1 LQGATVRKS
10 TRVRIIGF
18 PIDLG
23 ADRRGVD
30 MGPSALRIAD
40 VDTRLEALGY
50 TIMDDGDIPIRTIE
64 TTEIGDPRLKYLPE
78 IVEMSTVLAE
88 RVKRSLDDEEFPLI
102 LGGDHSMGIGSLA
115 GIGAHCKEREKTL
128 GVIWI
133 DAHADM
139 NTAETTPSGNIH
151 GMPVAVAMGIGHPS
165 LTNIL
170 GQFPKLDPRNL
181 AIIGLRSID
190 NGERALIKELGVA
203 AYTMHDID
211 RLGMYEVASRVLED
225 MHRSVDHLHI
235 SFDVDGVDPSV
246 APGVGTPVPGG
257 LSYRETHLFMEMIS
271 QIEAY
276 ASLEVA
282 EVNPVLDVRNAT
294 AEFAADVIA
303 SSMGKRIL

>member
-1 LQGATVRKS
+1 MRNKS
-10 TRVRIIGF
+10 TRVRILGF

-30 MGPSALRIAD
+30 MGPSAMRIAD

-50 TIMDDGDIPIRTIE
+50 TVIDEGDIPVRNIE
-64 TTEIGDPRLKYLPE
+64 VQEIQDSRLKYLPE
-78 IVEMSTVLAE
+78 VAQMSRVLCT
-88 RVKRSLDDEEFPLI
+88 RVKGILDDGDFPLI
-102 LGGDHSMGIGSLA
+102 VGGDHSMSVGSLA
-115 GIGAHCKEREKTL
+115 GIGQHCKEHGKTL

-151 GMPVAVAMGIGHPS
+151 GMPLAVAMGYGHPS
-165 LTNIL
+165 LLEIA
-170 GQFPKLDPRNL
+170 GAPVLDPRNL

-190 NGERALIKELGVA
+190 PGERDLIKELGVA
-203 AYTMHDID
+203 AYTMFDID
-211 RLGMYEVASRVLED
+211 RLGMYEVATRVLED
-225 MHRSVDHLHI
+225 MSRSVDHLHI

-246 APGVGTPVPGG
+246 AQGVGTPVPGG
-257 LSYRETHLFMEMIS
+257 LTYRETHLFMEMIS
-271 QIEAY
+271 QIDAY

-282 EVNPVLDVRNAT
+282 EVNPILDDRNRT
-294 AEFAADVIA
+294 AEFAADVVA

>member
-1 LQGATVRKS
+1 M
-10 TRVRIIGF
+10 GF

-40 VDTRLEALGY
+40 VDHKLESLGY
-50 TIMDDGDIPIRTIE
+50 TVVDEGDIPIRNIE
-64 TTEIGDPRLKYLPE
+64 VQELQDPRLKYLPE
-78 IVEMSTVLAE
+78 VAAMSHVLSD
-88 RVKRSLDDEEFPLI
+88 RVKAILDDNHFPL
-102 LGGDHSMGIGSLA
+102 LFGGDHSMSIGSLA
-115 GIGAHCKEREKTL
+115 GIGAHCKEQGKTL

-151 GMPVAVAMGIGHPS
+151 GMPLAVAMGFGHPS
-165 LTNIL
+165 LTRI
-170 GQFPKLDPRNL
+170 GIDVPKLDPRNL

-190 NGERALIKELGVA
+190 PGERDLIKELGVA
-203 AYTMHDID
+203 AYTMFDID
-211 RLGMYEVASRVLED
+211 RLGMYDVASRVLED
-225 MHRSVDHLHI
+225 MSRSVDHLHI
-235 SFDVDGVDPSV
+235 SFDVDGVDPSI

-257 LSYRETHLFMEMIS
+257 LTYREAHLFMELIS
-271 QIEAY
+271 QIDAY

-282 EVNPVLDVRNAT
+282 EVNPILDDRNKT
-294 AEFAADVIA
+294 AEFAAEIIA

>member
-1 LQGATVRKS
+1 MRKS
-10 TRVRIIGF
+10 TTVRVVGF

-40 VDTRLEALGY
+40 VDKKLESLGY
-50 TIMDDGDIPIRTIE
+50 QIVDEGDIPIRNIE
-64 TTEIGDPRLKYLPE
+64 VQEIQDPHLKYLPE
-78 IVEMSTVLAE
+78 VTAMSHVLAQ
-88 RVKRSLDDEEFPLI
+88 RVKGILDDGHFPLI
-102 LGGDHSMGIGSLA
+102 FGGDHSMSVGSLA
-115 GIGAHCKEREKTL
+115 GIGAHCKEQGKTL

-151 GMPVAVAMGIGHPS
+151 GMPLAIAMGIGHPS
-165 LTNIL
+165 LTNI
-170 GQFPKLDPRNL
+170 GFEGAKLDPRNL

-190 NGERALIKELGVA
+190 PGERTLIKELGVA
-203 AYTMHDID
+203 AYTMFDVD
-211 RLGMYEVASRVLED
+211 RLGMFEIATRVLED
-225 MHRSVDHLHI
+225 MSRSVDHLHI

-246 APGVGTPVPGG
+246 APGVGTPVAGG
-257 LSYRETHLFMEMIS
+257 LTLREAHLFMEMIS
-271 QIEAY
+271 QIDAY

-282 EVNPVLDVRNAT
+282 EVNPILDDRNKT
-294 AEFAADVIA
+294 AEFAAEIIA

>member
-1 LQGATVRKS
+1 M
-10 TRVRIIGF
+10 GF

-40 VDTRLEALGY
+40 VDRKLESLGY
-50 TIMDDGDIPIRTIE
+50 TVVDEGDIPIRNIE
-64 TTEIGDPRLKYLPE
+64 VQELQDPRLKYLPE
-78 IVEMSTVLAE
+78 VAAMSQVLSD
-88 RVKRSLDDEEFPLI
+88 RVKAILDDNHFPL
-102 LGGDHSMGIGSLA
+102 LFGGDHSMSIGSLA
-115 GIGAHCKEREKTL
+115 GIGAHCKEQGKTL

-151 GMPVAVAMGIGHPS
+151 GMPLAVAMGIGHPS
-165 LTNIL
+165 LTRI
-170 GQFPKLDPRNL
+170 GIDAPKIDPRNL

-190 NGERALIKELGVA
+190 PGERELIKELGVA
-203 AYTMHDID
+203 AYTMFDID
-211 RLGMYEVASRVLED
+211 RLGMYDVASRVLED
-225 MHRSVDHLHI
+225 MSRSVDHLHI
-235 SFDVDGVDPSV
+235 SFDVDGVDPSI

-257 LSYRETHLFMEMIS
+257 LTYREAHLFMELIS
-271 QIEAY
+271 QIDAY

-282 EVNPVLDVRNAT
+282 EVNPILDDRNKT
-294 AEFAADVIA
+294 AEFAAEIIA